1 MDDLSHAI
9 YGGHEGMHACC
20 EQDADK
26 TPICKAVNIFQ
37 SFCQDHHSHTH

>member
-9 YGGHEGMHACC
+9 YGGHEGMHSCC

-26 TPICKAVNIFQ
+26 TPNLQGGEYIPNFR
-37 SFCQDHHSHTH
+37 QDRHSR